1 MMTKELFI
9 FMKVLLDL
17 PVDFRSRSSLRSGK
31 PFQVLSQQGL
41 PLTCYSRWTWNM
53 RPRIN
58 IPRRKS
64 EYIFEDLASSAPINK
79 VPKSTIGFNL
89 PLRKAKEVLSMFKKF
104 FNTLKSSGI
113 SPYIWSV
120 FSILPFYF
128 IFRSTS
134 KIEIAVGVIL
144 TILFFIS
151 LRFAFISRQWPV
163 YLWTGILISISI
175 TMTILFQ
182 FVYFAFYIAYY
193 NGHITNRIAFLTLYV
208 IHLVATTISINFN
221 FVTQEPLF
229 LEQLP
234 FIIIIWI
241 SVILLPFN
249 IYNRKKQ
256 EKLEEQLEDA
266 NKRIA
271 DLVKQEERQRIARD
285 LHDTL
290 GQKLSLIGLKS
301 DLARKLISKDP
312 EQAKEELIDVQQ
324 TARTALN
331 EVRKMVSQMRGIRLK
346 DEIILVK
353 QILKAAAI
361 DFIGEEDIKLNNV
374 SLFLENILSLC
385 MKEAVTN
392 VVKHSKATECRISIE
407 QTWNEVRITVQDN
420 GIGMD
425 PAEDIGKGSGLL
437 GLGERLD
444 FVNGSIDII
453 SNNGTTIVMKV
464 PTVVKQ
470 TDKEERP

>member
-1 MMTKELFI
+1 
-9 FMKVLLDL
+9 
-17 PVDFRSRSSLRSGK
+17 
-31 PFQVLSQQGL
+31 
-41 PLTCYSRWTWNM
+41 
-53 RPRIN
+53 
-58 IPRRKS
+58 
-64 EYIFEDLASSAPINK
+64 
-79 VPKSTIGFNL
+79 
-89 PLRKAKEVLSMFKKF
+89 MFKKYL
-104 FNTLKSSGI
+104 TALKSSGI

-134 KIEIAVGVIL
+134 KITIAVGIIL

-151 LRFAFISRQWPV
+151 LRFAFISQKWPV

-175 TMTILFQ
+175 TMTILFS
-182 FVYFAFYIAYY
+182 FIYFAFYIAYY
-193 NGHITNRIAFLTLYV
+193 NGHIKNRIAFLTLYV
-208 IHLVATTISINFN
+208 IHLIATTISININ
-221 FVTQEPLF
+221 FVTQKPLF
-229 LEQLP
+229 LEQIP

-249 IYNRKKQ
+249 IHNKKKQ

-312 EQAKEELIDVQQ
+312 DQAKEELIDIQQ

-346 DEIILVK
+346 EEIILVK
-353 QILKAAAI
+353 QILKAASI
-361 DFIGEEDIKLNNV
+361 EFIGDEDIKLKNV
-374 SLFLENILSLC
+374 SLFIENILSMC

-392 VVKHSKATECRISIE
+392 VVKHSKATECRIRIE
-407 QTWNEVRITVQDN
+407 QTWNEVSIIVRDN
-420 GIGMD
+420 GVGMNPSTD
-425 PAEDIGKGSGLL
+425 VGKGSGLL

-444 FVNGSIDII
+444 FVNGSLEIV
-453 SNNGTTIVMKV
+453 SENGTTIIMKV
-464 PTVVKQ
+464 PTVVKEPN
-470 TDKEERP
+470 KEEKA